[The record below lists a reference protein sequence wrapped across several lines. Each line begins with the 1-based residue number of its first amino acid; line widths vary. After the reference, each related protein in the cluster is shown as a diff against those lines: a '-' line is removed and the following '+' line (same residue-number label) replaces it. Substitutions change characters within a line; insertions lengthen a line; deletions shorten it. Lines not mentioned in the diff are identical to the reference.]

1 MKDAYMTIKLDA
13 PLRKRVEAIA
23 RAERRSLADQ
33 AAWLME
39 RGLAELERLKTSE
52 PAGEKRG

>member
-1 MKDAYMTIKLDA
+1 MTIKLDT
-13 PLRKRVEAIA
+13 PLRERVEAIA

-39 RGLAELERLKTSE
+39 RGLETIDRQKQPE
-52 PAGEKRG
+52 PAAQEREPA